1 MANVVILGL
10 PQAMAKIAAIPTVAE
25 VSGQAGLTAGKLVV
39 AADARARAPRRTG
52 ALASSIVPVPEG
64 VAVVQPYAGFVEFGT
79 RYMEAQPYLT
89 EALEDQSD
97 RVSDLV
103 ANAVRTALFAL

>member
-10 PQAMAKIAAIPTVAE
+10 PQAMAKIAAIPVVAE
-25 VSGQAGLTAGKLVV
+25 VSGEAGLTAGKLVV
-39 AADARARAPRRTG
+39 AADARARAPKRTG

-64 VAVVQPYAGFVEFGT
+64 VGVIQPYAGFVEFGT
-79 RYMEAQPYLT
+79 RFMDAQPYLIDAV
-89 EALEDQSD
+89 ESQGD

-103 ANAVRTALFAL
+103 ANAVRTALYAL